1 MLLYGHCEIRTHDFL
16 LEVLVFKTSA
26 IDQTRPNTHMLC
38 NSFKPHPLPGAVL
51 YTVLGAICVIYYVQL
66 DCAYMAYLLYCGIT
80 NPHWCQLC
88 SISIW
93 VYIVNPSGERVS
105 NRVYSTLVYRLN
117 VSSRY
122 THGNQLF
129 STRAHCCNQS
139 LALSMPSTVLLA
151 LLFMIYACYDVLV
164 CNV

>member
-1 MLLYGHCEIRTHDFL
+1 MKSPYIGYRNIVQPIVAMALISFISESKCSLGYSSI
-16 LEVLVFKTSA
+16 S
-26 IDQTRPNTHMLC
+26 TR
-38 NSFKPHPLPGAVL
+38 LPGAVL
-51 YTVLGAICVIYYVQL
+51 YTVLGAICVIHYMQL